1 LLASSPTTK
10 PPVDGPRAA
19 QSAPTRRLWSRILAI
34 IAFFV
39 AFEGILFHTGLY
51 SSIVEPDSTTGYMEI
66 QLRNEMRRPKPNRNQ
81 VLAVGHSRMSLLP
94 RVVNEEKPGTGY
106 TYATIAL
113 GGTSPRTWYYALR
126 AVDPTARNYAA
137 IVIPSDDYNDPESYD
152 YQSERET
159 DLHYLIAHLGLRD
172 LRDFPW
178 TYRDKKLQWQ
188 IVRGMIFKE
197 TIYKRDFLE
206 FLDHPIARIAKVR
219 YYNSDSAGWYYGY
232 GGVAENL
239 TGLEIDWQ
247 HKMIQFPPGVPENR
261 RQDVRNELF
270 PTRPPDEGRETVYL
284 RYWYGRMM
292 DYYRGSGTKLIFMRV
307 PRAAIS
313 PPDEPP
319 KLNSAV
325 REIASQPDVIVL
337 DERLFN
343 QLEHPDLF
351 WDGWHMNRDGM
362 EQFSRLL
369 ASEVRRVLG
378 PPQP

>member
-1 LLASSPTTK
+1 M
-10 PPVDGPRAA
+10 DGQTAA
-19 QSAPTRRLWSRILAI
+19 QAAPARRLWPRILAI
-34 IAFFV
+34 IGFFV

-66 QLRNEMRRPKPNRNQ
+66 QLRNEMRRAKPNRNQ

-106 TYATIAL
+106 TYASIAL

-159 DLHYLIAHLGLRD
+159 DLHYLIARLGLRD
-172 LRDFPW
+172 LREFPW

-206 FLDHPIARIAKVR
+206 FLDHPVARIAKVR

-232 GGVAENL
+232 GGVDENL
-239 TGLEIDWQ
+239 TGLQIDWQ
-247 HKMIQFPPGVPENR
+247 NKKILFPPGVPADR
-261 RQDVRNELF
+261 RQDVQNELF
-270 PTRPPDEGRETVYL
+270 PTRPPDEGRETAYL
-284 RYWYGRMM
+284 RYWYGRMI

-307 PRAAIS
+307 PRAAVS
-313 PPDEPP
+313 PPDEPV
-319 KLNSAV
+319 KLASAV
-325 REIASQPDVIVL
+325 RQIASQPDVIVL
-337 DERLFN
+337 DERVFN

-351 WDGWHMNRDGM
+351 WDGWHMNRPGM
-362 EQFSRLL
+362 EAFSRLL
-369 ASEVRRVLG
+369 ATEVRRVLG